1 MRSVGDGNEGALVW
15 GLEVKGRVGR
25 RWRRGAMSD
34 HSRENKMLGENTHTH
49 MEIDEC
55 VHSNDQSSNKA
66 HMRLFLLRPY
76 VIVLIKIFSL
86 TLLKYI

>member
-1 MRSVGDGNEGALVW
+1 MTTA
-15 GLEVKGRVGR
+15 GRIKC
-25 RWRRGAMSD
+25 W
-34 HSRENKMLGENTHTH
+34 EKTHTH

-55 VHSNDQSSNKA
+55 VHSNYQSSNKA